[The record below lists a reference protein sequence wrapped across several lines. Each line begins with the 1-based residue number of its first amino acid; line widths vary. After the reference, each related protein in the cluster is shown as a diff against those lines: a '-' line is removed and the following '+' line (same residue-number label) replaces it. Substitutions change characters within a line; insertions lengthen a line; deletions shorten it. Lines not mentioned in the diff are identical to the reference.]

1 MIVFGNT
8 KAFNIQN
15 LQYNVNNSVL
25 NIVDSIKYLCGNVT
39 NDFHSSDHNIQNQS
53 KAVQMLG
60 MPKRNL
66 SLVPQKNK
74 TNHL

>member
-15 LQYNVNNSVL
+15 LQYDVNNSVL
-25 NIVDSIKYLCGNVT
+25 NIVDSIKYLCGNIA
-39 NDFHSSDHNIQNQS
+39 NAFHSGDHNVKNQS

-66 SLVPQKNK
+66 YLVPQKK
-74 TNHL
+74 